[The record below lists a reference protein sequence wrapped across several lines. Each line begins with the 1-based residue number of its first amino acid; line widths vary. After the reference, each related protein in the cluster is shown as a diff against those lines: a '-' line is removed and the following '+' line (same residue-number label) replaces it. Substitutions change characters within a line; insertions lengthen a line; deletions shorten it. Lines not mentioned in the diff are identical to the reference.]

1 MDAES
6 ATWVGFFEEGR
17 IGRRELIGR
26 LGALMAVA
34 AGCTSPVLA
43 QEPEVPATTAAT
55 FEAKG
60 LNHLALRVTD
70 LERSKRFYQR
80 HLGMKVLSESR
91 SNVFM
96 SCGEDDFVA
105 FFKGERAGMDHY
117 CYTIDRY
124 DQKEAAEKL
133 REVGLEP
140 ELHGNR
146 IYFDDPD
153 GLQVQLA
160 GPRHW
165 PVERDD
171 D

>member
-1 MDAES
+1 MDAEI
-6 ATWVGFFEEGR
+6 ATWVGLFEEGR

-26 LGALMAVA
+26 MGALVAVA
-34 AGCTSPVLA
+34 AGYASPALA
-43 QEPEVPATTAAT
+43 QEPETRAPT

-70 LERSKRFYQR
+70 LERTKGFYQK

-96 SCGEDDFVA
+96 NCGESDFVA
-105 FFKGERAGMDHY
+105 FFKSEQAGMDHY
-117 CYTIDRY
+117 CYTIDGY
-124 DQKEAAEKL
+124 DQKAAAEKL
-133 REVGLEP
+133 RAVDLEP

-153 GLQVQLA
+153 GLQIQLA
-160 GPRHW
+160 GSRHW

>member
-1 MDAES
+1 MDAEIT
-6 ATWVGFFEEGR
+6 TWVGLFEEGR

-26 LGALMAVA
+26 LGGLMAVA
-34 AGCTSPVLA
+34 AGCASPGLA
-43 QEPEVPATTAAT
+43 QEPGALAPT

-80 HLGMKVLSESR
+80 HLGMRVLSESR

-117 CYTIDRY
+117 CYTIDGY
-124 DQKEAAEKL
+124 DQKEAAAKL
-133 REVGLEP
+133 RAVGLEP

-160 GPRHW
+160 GLRHW